1 MVMNAVLPTNELVE
15 THNGV
20 KLRVLTW
27 TPVQSNTQCPIL
39 LVHGLASNSLLW
51 QGTAHELVNK
61 GHVVKAV
68 DLRGHGLS
76 EKPDDGYDMQSVT
89 NDVAG
94 LLRNLAANGFE
105 RPVVIGQSW
114 GGNIVVELAHK
125 YPELVRGVVA
135 VDGGFLELQE
145 HFPQWEECSVAL
157 RPPNLLGTP
166 VSRMRGYME
175 GAHPDWPKTGIDG
188 SMANF
193 EQLPDGTIR
202 PWLTLERHLKVLRGL
217 WEHKPTHIYK
227 DITVPVMFVP
237 AEGPGGVFSETKRQA
252 VERAL
257 HSVPKVRVEWFS
269 PADHDLHAQH
279 PVRFAQ
285 VVHSATTDGFF
296 S

>member
-1 MVMNAVLPTNELVE
+1 
-15 THNGV
+15 
-20 KLRVLTW
+20 
-27 TPVQSNTQCPIL
+27 
-39 LVHGLASNSLLW
+39 
-51 QGTAHELVNK
+51 
-61 GHVVKAV
+61 VVAV

-94 LLRNLAANGFE
+94 LLRVLATQGYV
-105 RPVVIGQSW
+105 RPVVIGQSL
-114 GGNIVVELAHK
+114 GGNVVVELAHK

-166 VSRMRGYME
+166 VARMRGYME

-193 EQLPDGTIR
+193 EHLPDGTIR
-202 PWLTLERHLKVLRGL
+202 PWLSLERHLMVLRGL

-237 AEGPGGVFSETKRQA
+237 AEGPGGVFSDTKRQA

-285 VVHSATTDGFF
+285 VVHSATTDRFF